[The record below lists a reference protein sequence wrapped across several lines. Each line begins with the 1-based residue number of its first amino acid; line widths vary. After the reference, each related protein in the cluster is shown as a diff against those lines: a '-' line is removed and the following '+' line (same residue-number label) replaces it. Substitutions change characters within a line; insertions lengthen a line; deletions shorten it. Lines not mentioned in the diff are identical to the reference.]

1 MVWNLILLLSSV
13 FVLLIK
19 QLFFFFF
26 QALTLSE
33 AVLWLFSI
41 GALGAFIIL
50 TLEIQSILF

>member
-19 QLFFFFF
+19 QLFFF

-33 AVLWLFSI
+33 AALWLFSI

>member
-19 QLFFFFF
+19 QLFFFF

>member
-19 QLFFFFF
+19 QLFFFF

-33 AVLWLFSI
+33 AALWLFSI